1 VKLASAEQ
9 IQVRF
14 IEPMYAEA
22 AQVLPNGDRWTYE
35 AKLDGYRCLAA
46 MHDGKVTLWS
56 RRGNLFTTRFPEIA
70 RACEKLPPETL
81 IDGEVVAI
89 DSDGRVSFNALQHNR
104 SRAHLQ
110 FYAFDVLIH
119 RRRTVLRV
127 PLEERRE
134 LLSNALAKVQYPVLR
149 SMPFDAK
156 PVDLIRAAMELE
168 LEGIIAKR
176 KGSLYEPGRRS
187 GAWLKFKINRSQEF
201 VIGGYTPG
209 HPFDAL
215 IVGCYD
221 GRKLK
226 FVAKVRNGF
235 VPHVRREVFH
245 RLKGLVT
252 EKCPFDNLPE
262 KRRTQW
268 ALTSDEMK
276 ECHWLKPRL
285 VAQIEFTEW
294 TPDEHLRHS
303 SFVALRDDKEARQI
317 RRE

>member
-1 VKLASAEQ
+1 MAQKLFHSRLSFQTWTLGGTKKIVSKSETKKNYAPVGDNWSNHNLTGDGLLSSIGQTSKE
-9 IQVRF
+9 F
-14 IEPMYAEA
+14 IAAKSTYGTSDLNNQKERNAYDFDFMY
-22 AQVLPNGDRWTYE
+22 DST
-35 AKLDGYRCLAA
+35 
-46 MHDGKVTLWS
+46 
-56 RRGNLFTTRFPEIA
+56 F
-70 RACEKLPPETL
+70 L
-81 IDGEVVAI
+81 I
-89 DSDGRVSFNALQHNR
+89 
-104 SRAHLQ
+104 
-110 FYAFDVLIH
+110 
-119 RRRTVLRV
+119 
-127 PLEERRE
+127 RRE
-134 LLSNALAKVQYPVLR
+134 
-149 SMPFDAK
+149 
-156 PVDLIRAAMELE
+156 
-168 LEGIIAKR
+168 
-176 KGSLYEPGRRS
+176 
-187 GAWLKFKINRSQEF
+187 EF
-201 VIGGYTPG
+201 VVGGYTAG
-209 HPFDAL
+209 NPFDAL

-221 GRKLK
+221 GARLN